1 MKRKSQSFKM
11 KAIKKPL
18 SLRRDSLWTIPHCF
32 AKPSKAKTQPG
43 SECTRSMRSAAR
55 WWMED
60 QARGK
65 RYDVAG
71 LLVVLVLA
79 KLAGMTSV
87 LGASEWIAD
96 QEELL
101 REGLGLTWN
110 RMPCANTYSYATS
123 SSGQSSSQCSSGS
136 VVGAK
141 RGRKPLW
148 RRTKPF
154 SSSSKRT
161 ACSCGYSWQSVEG
174 HRHTGVWRGETR
186 DACPAC
192 L

>member
-1 MKRKSQSFKM
+1 VVDGRK
-11 KAIKKPL
+11 
-18 SLRRDSLWTIPHCF
+18 
-32 AKPSKAKTQPG
+32 
-43 SECTRSMRSAAR
+43 
-55 WWMED
+55 
-60 QARGK
+60 ARGK

-123 SSGQSSSQCSSGS
+123 SSGQSSSQRSSGS
-136 VVGAK
+136 VVGA
-141 RGRKPLW
+141 
-148 RRTKPF
+148 
-154 SSSSKRT
+154 
-161 ACSCGYSWQSVEG
+161 
-174 HRHTGVWRGETR
+174 
-186 DACPAC
+186 
-192 L
+192 